1 MVSFPQSIDTSAAA
15 GAYRVDISR
24 SQNIGRVSSE
34 WFSRPADD
42 QFLPLDDLYANVRH
56 RAEGARPQL
65 TAGSLDLPAL
75 LRYVRQNFILLD
87 IMAKSHGTEPH
98 SAKQAR
104 GKARSASTDVIVS
117 VQNVRVEAVMAAA
130 ERSGLLKE
138 KGGRIGGRVS
148 AALVRQAKAQTG
160 IQTDTDLIEFALA
173 NLALEDKF
181 SEAFK
186 AARGKVDSDLKL
198 GF

>member
-1 MVSFPQSIDTSAAA
+1 
-15 GAYRVDISR
+15 
-24 SQNIGRVSSE
+24 
-34 WFSRPADD
+34 
-42 QFLPLDDLYANVRH
+42 
-56 RAEGARPQL
+56 
-65 TAGSLDLPAL
+65 
-75 LRYVRQNFILLD
+75 
-87 IMAKSHGTEPH
+87 MAKSHGSEPL
-98 SAKQAR
+98 SAKQVR
-104 GKARSASTDVIVS
+104 GKARSAADVIVS
-117 VQNVRVEAVMAAA
+117 AQNVRVEAVMAAA

-186 AARGKVDSDLKL
+186 AARGKVDPDLKL